1 MTNRIDRHPVTGE
14 RVLITPNRLARPNAL
29 LDHPDGSTCPFCP
42 GNESETPPE
51 IERVPRGDGWLVRVV
66 PNKYPA
72 ASPDT
77 GIPGIHEV
85 IIESPVHDDE
95 FRRMG
100 TAHLRAILDTWLRR
114 YSIAAREKGVDF
126 VALFRNRGAHAG
138 ESIRHPH
145 SQLLAVPYVP
155 ERIAAHAVSRIDC
168 QLCRLSSDHTPL
180 VIRRGESFDL
190 VSAPA
195 ARFPYQTWVVPRR
208 HLADPASLDG
218 AARDEL
224 CACLHLIETILV
236 AELGEISINWYFITP
251 PRRTEQFHWYLE
263 VSPRLTGIAGYE
275 LATGSYVNLVSP
287 ERSAAVLRRRIDV
300 VSPTLEW

>member
-1 MTNRIDRHPVTGE
+1 MTNRIDRHPITGE

-29 LDHPDGSTCPFCP
+29 LDHADSSTCPFCP
-42 GNESETPPE
+42 GNEHETPPE
-51 IERVPRGDGWLVRVV
+51 IERVGEGDGWLVRVV

-77 GIPGIHEV
+77 GIPGVHEV
-85 IIESPVHDDE
+85 IIESPRHDDE
-95 FRRMG
+95 LRRMQLP
-100 TAHLRAILDTWLRR
+100 HLRSIVDTWLRR
-114 YSIAAREKGVDF
+114 YSNAARSTGVEF
-126 VALFRNRGAHAG
+126 VALFRNRGPHAG

-155 ERIAAHAVSRIDC
+155 ERIGAHSASRIDC
-168 QLCRLSSDHTPL
+168 ELCRLLSDQSPL
-180 VIRRGESFDL
+180 LIQRGAAFDL
-190 VSAPA
+190 MAAPA

-208 HLADPASLDG
+208 HVADPSALDG
-218 AARDEL
+218 PERDEL
-224 CACLHLIETILV
+224 CTLVHLLETILV

-251 PRRTEQFHWYLE
+251 PRNTAQFHWYLE

-287 ERSAAVLRRRIDV
+287 EHSADALRRRIAV
-300 VSPTLEW
+300 ASR